1 MKEQVLNNTKDID
14 TITYKT
20 RQRTYLLGGNL
31 FYGCKMYI
39 EDISKPNSIYIVGE
53 TKMGLRNKVISRC
66 RHYIRCNCFCAS
78 YILYVFIKFN
88 MQE

>member
-53 TKMGLRNKVISRC
+53 TKMGLRNKVIS
-66 RHYIRCNCFCAS
+66 
-78 YILYVFIKFN
+78 LE
-88 MQE
+88 M